1 MESFLVVRLNW
12 GTFFHTNSF
21 SGSGEEKCMA
31 TNPEPDA
38 IVREFLEH
46 TGAISDEI
54 TSQAEEMLG
63 KVPFI
68 FSYMN
73 ERPESFVLSTLG
85 DFYTARPKSMDVQ
98 MAEVATIAA
107 AAALGADACLKM
119 HIRVALEAGVTR
131 DQVLDTLLIASLIG
145 KTSVM
150 TKSLRVLRDVE
161 EKM

>member
-1 MESFLVVRLNW
+1 M
-12 GTFFHTNSF
+12 TTNS
-21 SGSGEEKCMA
+21 E
-31 TNPEPDA
+31 TDA
-38 IVREFLEH
+38 VVREFLEH
-46 TGAISDEI
+46 TDAIADEI

-98 MAEVATIAA
+98 TAEIATIAA

-119 HIRVALEAGVTR
+119 HIRVALEAGVSR

>member
-1 MESFLVVRLNW
+1 VEWGPVVIQ
-12 GTFFHTNSF
+12 TVFPVQE
-21 SGSGEEKCMA
+21 EEKSMA
-31 TNPEPDA
+31 TNPETER

-46 TGAISDEI
+46 TDAISDEI
-54 TSQAEEMLG
+54 TTQAEEVLG

-98 MAEVATIAA
+98 TAEIATIAA

-119 HIRVALEAGVTR
+119 HIRVALESGVSR

>member
-1 MESFLVVRLNW
+1 MIRIQTVFPVQA
-12 GTFFHTNSF
+12 
-21 SGSGEEKCMA
+21 EEKSMT
-31 TNPEPDA
+31 TNPETDA
-38 IVREFLEH
+38 VVRAFLEH
-46 TGAISDEI
+46 TDVIADEI

-63 KVPFI
+63 RVPFI
-68 FSYMN
+68 FTYMN

-98 MAEVATIAA
+98 TAEIATIAA

-119 HIRVALEAGVTR
+119 HIRVALEAGVSR

-161 EKM
+161 EGM

>member
-1 MESFLVVRLNW
+1 M
-12 GTFFHTNSF
+12 TP
-21 SGSGEEKCMA
+21 
-31 TNPEPDA
+31 NPETDA
-38 IVREFLEH
+38 VVHDFLEH
-46 TGAISDEI
+46 TDAISDEI
-54 TSQAEEMLG
+54 TSQAEEVLG

-68 FSYMN
+68 FSYMS

-98 MAEVATIAA
+98 TAEIATIAA

-119 HIRVALEAGVTR
+119 HIRVALEAGVSR

-161 EKM
+161 EQM

>member
-1 MESFLVVRLNW
+1 M
-12 GTFFHTNSF
+12 TP
-21 SGSGEEKCMA
+21 
-31 TNPEPDA
+31 NPETDA
-38 IVREFLEH
+38 VVREFLEH
-46 TGAISDEI
+46 TDVIADEI

-63 KVPFI
+63 RVPFI
-68 FSYMN
+68 FSYLN

-98 MAEVATIAA
+98 MAEIATIAA

-119 HIRVALEAGVTR
+119 HIRVALEAGVSR

-161 EKM
+161 EGM